1 MFSTRS
7 RALLLGAGKP
17 REAPLT
23 LLRAIPPRAV
33 LQGPTPEQTAD
44 STPVPPV
51 VHKQSTYLISLL
63 PAKKPETGRR
73 ASAYPGPPAGQ
84 RWGVWFSVRFVAVR
98 LLTNGGVA

>member
-1 MFSTRS
+1 MFYMHS
-7 RALLLGAGKP
+7 RAPVLEACKP
-17 REAPLT
+17 LEAHLT
-23 LLRAIPPRAV
+23 LPPAIPQRAV
-33 LQGPTPEQTAD
+33 FQGPTSEQTAD
-44 STPVPPV
+44 STPVPTL